1 MNKAAVEEQHAANE
15 LSNDADSSTES
26 LSQRIAKAA
35 AADVHGLTFYL
46 THDNGGRPCKVV
58 LNDNEPHRVVVY
70 KQPAGIYDDPNITDR
85 EHPNTYIDLVRT
97 FDDVKQV
104 LVGEDPT
111 EPAFKGNSL
120 LLSMPQGRYVFV
132 GDLIYEFN
140 TPDGDV
146 IRQYW
151 SRVGNNDV
159 PYPVA
164 LGDSYAYFMLEHAY
178 VPRSSFRPDVD
189 WSDAYLDFY
198 GHNRDPFYGP
208 NFRGF
213 DEAAQRVPGH
223 QVLEQR
229 LL

>member
-1 MNKAAVEEQHAANE
+1 MNKAAVVEQRAAIE
-15 LSNDADSSTES
+15 PSNDADSSTES

-35 AADVHGLTFYL
+35 AADVQGLTFYL
-46 THDNGGRPCKVV
+46 THDNGGRPYKVV

-70 KQPAGIYDDPNITDR
+70 KQPAGVYRDPNIADP

-104 LVGEDPT
+104 LVGEDPV
-111 EPAFKGNSL
+111 EPAFKGNSV
-120 LLSMPQGRYVFV
+120 LLSMPEGRYVFV
-132 GDLIYEFN
+132 GDHIYEFN

-151 SRVGNNDV
+151 SSVGNSDV

-164 LGDSYAYFMLEHAY
+164 LGDSYAYFMLEPAY

-189 WSDAYLDFY
+189 WSNGYDDFY
-198 GHNRDPFYGP
+198 GNSRDPFYGA
-208 NFRGF
+208 NFGGF
-213 DEAAQRVPGH
+213 HRAAQRVPGH
-223 QVLEQR
+223 QVLVQR
-229 LL
+229 FF